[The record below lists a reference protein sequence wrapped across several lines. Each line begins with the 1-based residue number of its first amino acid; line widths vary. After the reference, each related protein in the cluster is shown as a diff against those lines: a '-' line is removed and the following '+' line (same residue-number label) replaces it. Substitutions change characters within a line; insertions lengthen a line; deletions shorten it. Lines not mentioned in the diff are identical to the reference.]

1 MALPTITPSQPISAN
16 CGNSLNFEIPPEAI
30 SLIPFTSFKI
40 LFYKSKEGPSSIP
53 SLEISVQ
60 IT

>member
-1 MALPTITPSQPISAN
+1 MTPSQPKLAN
-16 CGNSLNFEIPPEAI
+16 FGNSSKAEIPPEAI
-30 SLIPFTSFKI
+30 SFKGLAEDKI
-40 LFYKSKEGPSSIP
+40 VLYNSNDGPCNIP